1 MMSFSSRPPFSAE
14 GDAGYVLALRF
25 DDANCNVLVVVK
37 RNWIAEYGAEAALIS
52 QTLDHTD

>member
-1 MMSFSSRPPFSAE
+1 
-14 GDAGYVLALRF
+14 
-25 DDANCNVLVVVK
+25 VVK